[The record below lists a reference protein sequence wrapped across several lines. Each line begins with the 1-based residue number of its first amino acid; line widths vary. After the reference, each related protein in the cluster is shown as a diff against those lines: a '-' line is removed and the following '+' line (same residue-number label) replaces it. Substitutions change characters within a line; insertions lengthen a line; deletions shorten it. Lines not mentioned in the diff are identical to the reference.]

1 MIGCALAA
9 VGAVALVRLAV
20 RAGFRRRGWG
30 GGGCGPRG
38 FGRHGH
44 HGHHGAPG
52 YPGEHEQGPY
62 RQGAGPGAEQ
72 GPGGFGSGYGPQAWL
87 ARELRLTPEQEKV
100 AFAAWDE
107 VREASKKARGEVDRT
122 RADLEKAFG
131 PDLFDAETVGNTF
144 ARHDELVE
152 GVRIA
157 LTGALAKVHE
167 VLDPSQRRHLAGL
180 LASGGGWFRR
190 WGGWAR

>member
-1 MIGCALAA
+1 MIGCVLAA
-9 VGAVALVRLAV
+9 VGTIALVKMAV
-20 RAGFRRRGWG
+20 HRRRWG
-30 GGGCGPRG
+30 RGGGCGPRG
-38 FGRHGH
+38 FWRHRHHGH
-44 HGHHGAPG
+44 HGHHEFPG
-52 YPGEHEQGPY
+52 GQGPY
-62 RQGAGPGAEQ
+62 RQDGGPGADQ
-72 GPGGFGSGYGPQAWL
+72 GSRDFGSGYGPQAWL

-107 VREASKKARGEVDRT
+107 VREAAKKARGEVDRT

-131 PDLFDAETVGNTF
+131 PDVFDAETVGNTF
-144 ARHDELVE
+144 ARHDELVD
-152 GVRIA
+152 GVRAA

-180 LASGGGWFRR
+180 LAGGWFRR